1 MKGKGQLILTGQ
13 LGDVMKESAQAA
25 LSYIRSNAAK
35 YKLLDFPFDERN
47 IHIHVPEGAIP
58 KDGPSAG
65 ITLAT
70 ALFSTMSNRHVN
82 AALAMTGEITL
93 RGDVLPVGG
102 LKEKLLAAKRA
113 GIREIV
119 VSKLNQKNIEEIE
132 PEYLTGLTLHYVKK
146 VDEVFKLALV

>member
-1 MKGKGQLILTGQ
+1 
-13 LGDVMKESAQAA
+13 
-25 LSYIRSNAAK
+25 
-35 YKLLDFPFDERN
+35 
-47 IHIHVPEGAIP
+47 
-58 KDGPSAG
+58 
-65 ITLAT
+65 
-70 ALFSTMSNRHVN
+70 
-82 AALAMTGEITL
+82 
-93 RGDVLPVGG
+93 